1 MTRRVFTTAGGWRR
15 SGIAVVLAAM
25 AACTPARPEPDFVQ
39 TILAARAQKD
49 REFREARDS
58 PVPLERRREMLPL
71 SYFSPDAAYKVA
83 AALERDAG
91 QRTVEMPTST
101 GVRRKMR
108 VVGVLAFNLKGR
120 PLALTAF
127 ADATAPTDD
136 RLFVPF
142 TDLTSG
148 TETYAGGRY
157 IDLDRNRSGIYEVD
171 FNRAYH
177 PFCYY
182 DSRYDCPFPPASNR
196 LQTPVR
202 AGERLPI

>member
-1 MTRRVFTTAGGWRR
+1 M
-15 SGIAVVLAAM
+15 LAAT
-25 AACTPARPEPDFVQ
+25 AACTPGRPEPDYVQ
-39 TILAARAQKD
+39 TILAVRAGKD
-49 REFREARDS
+49 REFREARGS
-58 PVPLERRREMLPL
+58 PVPLERRGEMLPL
-71 SYFSPDAAYKVA
+71 PYFPPDAAYKVA
-83 AALERDAG
+83 AALKRRAD
-91 QRTVEMPTST
+91 QQTVEMPTST

-108 VVGVLAFNLKGR
+108 IVGVLEFNLRGR

-127 ADATAPTDD
+127 TDATAPTDD

-196 LQTPVR
+196 VQMPVR
-202 AGERLPI
+202 AGERLPVD